1 MAVSVM
7 RWIGERIEEVG
18 RKMAR
23 MDFATYRQAIW
34 QVASGCCKCGKDD
47 CDAWCVEMCDEQL
60 DEIIARIAADVRAS
74 ISGAS

>member
-1 MAVSVM
+1 
-7 RWIGERIEEVG
+7 
-18 RKMAR
+18 MAR

-34 QVASGCCKCGKDD
+34 QVARGCLECGKED

-60 DEIIARIAADVRAS
+60 DEIIERIAADVRAS